1 MEALTILISC
11 KDRVG
16 LVSGISN
23 TLAADGLNIIAM
35 REFVDEKN
43 NSFFARIA
51 CGNTISDG
59 SLLKDKLLEL
69 LPEDASVDII
79 SSEKPS
85 IAVLVTKEY
94 HCLAEILVKNQFNN
108 LGATVKCVIG
118 NYPDLEKVTAQ
129 FGIPYYFVDHA
140 DKSKDQFESEIKVI
154 VDRFEVDYIILAKF
168 MKILSLDFVQ
178 RYPKKIINIHH
189 SFLPA
194 FIGANP
200 YKQAFERGVKIIGAT
215 AHFVTDQLDEGP
227 IISQQI
233 THIDHNFGL
242 KEMIKA
248 GKEVEK
254 RVLLEALDLI
264 FERRVF
270 ISDNKTVVF
279 K

>member
-1 MEALTILISC
+1 MQDKNLKL
-11 KDRVG
+11 K
-16 LVSGISN
+16 LV
-23 TLAADGLNIIAM
+23 L
-35 REFVDEKN
+35 
-43 NSFFARIA
+43 
-51 CGNTISDG
+51 
-59 SLLKDKLLEL
+59 
-69 LPEDASVDII
+69 
-79 SSEKPS
+79 
-85 IAVLVTKEY
+85 
-94 HCLAEILVKNQFNN
+94 LVKF
-108 LGATVKCVIG
+108 
-118 NYPDLEKVTAQ
+118 VT
-129 FGIPYYFVDHA
+129 
-140 DKSKDQFESEIKVI
+140 
-154 VDRFEVDYIILAKF
+154 
-168 MKILSLDFVQ
+168 
-178 RYPKKIINIHH
+178 KKIINIHH

-200 YKQAFERGVKIIGAT
+200 YKQAFERGVKMIGAT

-270 ISDNKTVVF
+270 ISENKTVVF